1 MAKVKVGE
9 CYYREKDGSLW
20 IAESFQDADG
30 VVTSEVRSIDQ
41 ENDPVR
47 LASVSQTWGAAG
59 MVHLSGARVQATG
72 GDPVR
77 WQRVCLPALSQVEL
91 SVPAGNG

>member
-20 IAESFQDADG
+20 ITESFQDADG

-41 ENDPVR
+41 ENDPDFG
-47 LASVSQTWGAAG
+47 LAQI
-59 MVHLSGARVQATG
+59 
-72 GDPVR
+72 
-77 WQRVCLPALSQVEL
+77 EL
-91 SVPAGNG
+91 SPRRGDSESTVP